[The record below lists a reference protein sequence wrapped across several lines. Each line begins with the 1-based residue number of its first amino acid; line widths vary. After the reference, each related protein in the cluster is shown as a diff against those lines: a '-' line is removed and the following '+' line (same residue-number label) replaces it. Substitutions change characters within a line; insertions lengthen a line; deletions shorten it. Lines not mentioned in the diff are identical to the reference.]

1 MKMLKSNKTKTKAL
15 VEKAASP
22 NNKQSTTGPTIK
34 KASSA
39 QTLPS
44 DGVGKV
50 SSPDLSGLFFNMPA
64 GRPDGVFEPLI
75 CGVAEQ
81 LVATGLSQQTMKEA
95 FLIYMA
101 IISARL
107 GHPLSVLLLPDDP
120 MVAVSLLDRVKNL
133 APADSF
139 IEFQKVKPEQLFIK
153 GGEPYRNKCIV
164 SSDPDG
170 FSKVM
175 PYFEIMLTR
184 GSVVRQELFNRKYDL
199 SLEEFRA
206 EWPVSFV
213 GIAPPKKMGQEWHP
227 SIIRLPIKSSVGI
240 PPIGGDVFTSPAAA
254 LPIQKVRKTFER
266 LKSRP
271 VTVPFVDQLHASLI
285 DSGSSYI
292 DLKMDLLIKLI
303 SLCAIVNNPE
313 PVTIEELGSYVYGT
327 DVQSVRQFLSQTG
340 RISPSDGVNVGSGAI
355 TADRKDLYL
364 ARLLLDGLISSDNT
378 YMTERQQRLYNVV
391 KTVNLGKL
399 KLTVDPVDKDN
410 ETVSLARIAKSP
422 SCWVD
427 INNIF
432 EFVNNDS
439 DSIIAMGT
447 IYKDLIEL
455 LKNGILGRS
464 KPPKRNQYGYF
475 VMRLNL
481 DQSLS
486 LPEPSSIKIP
496 GTEQEAIDIINPL
509 TALPVKI

>member
-1 MKMLKSNKTKTKAL
+1 MSKINKKETKAL
-15 VEKAASP
+15 VEETFSP
-22 NNKQSTTGPTIK
+22 NIKQATTEPTVK
-34 KASSA
+34 TAPSA
-39 QTLPS
+39 KRLPS
-44 DGVGKV
+44 DGADMVP
-50 SSPDLSGLFFNMPA
+50 SPDLSGLFFNMPT

-81 LVATGLSQQTMKEA
+81 LVATGLPQQTLREA

-101 IISARL
+101 INSARL

-120 MVAVSLLDRVKNL
+120 MAAVSLLDRVKNL

-139 IEFQKVKPEQLFIK
+139 IEFQKMKPEQLFIN

-175 PYFEIMLTR
+175 PDFEMMLTR
-184 GSVVRQELFNRKYDL
+184 GHVVRQEVFNKKYDL

-227 SIIRLPIKSSVGI
+227 SIIRLPIKSSAGI
-240 PPIGGDVFTSPAAA
+240 PAVGGDVFTSPATA

-271 VTVPFVDQLHASLI
+271 IMVPFVDQLRASVI
-285 DSGSSYI
+285 DSGSSHI
-292 DLKMDLLIKLI
+292 DLKMDQLIKVI
-303 SLCAIVNNPE
+303 SLCTIVNNPE
-313 PVTIEELGSYVYGT
+313 PVTMEELGSYVYNT
-327 DVQSVRQFLSQTG
+327 DVKSVRQFLAQTG
-340 RISPSDGVNVGSGAI
+340 RISPDDAVNDGTGVI
-355 TADRKDLYL
+355 TADRKEYYL

-378 YMTERQQRLYNVV
+378 YMTDRQQRLYNVV
-391 KTVNLGKL
+391 KMVNMGKL
-399 KLTVDPVDKDN
+399 KLTVDALDKDN
-410 ETVSLARIAKSP
+410 ETESLARIAISS

-427 INNIF
+427 INKIF

-439 DSIIAMGT
+439 ESIIAMGT

-475 VMRLNL
+475 VMRLNM

-486 LPEPSSIKIP
+486 LPKPSSINIS
-496 GTEQEAIDIINPL
+496 GTGQEAIEVINPL
-509 TALPVKI
+509 TTQPVKI